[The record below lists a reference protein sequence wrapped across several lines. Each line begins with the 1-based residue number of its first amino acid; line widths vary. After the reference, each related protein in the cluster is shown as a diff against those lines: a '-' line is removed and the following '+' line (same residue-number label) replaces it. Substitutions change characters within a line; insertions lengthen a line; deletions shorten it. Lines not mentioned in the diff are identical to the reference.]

1 LGLTPTVAV
10 LWFPDA
16 VNLPW
21 EGPRPQKQ
29 WPSQSLLKL
38 KLFVWECLRVSK
50 KANALIKK
58 VIQGF
63 VFRKSVIHGTE
74 GSSFMSL
81 NVDYYF

>member
-1 LGLTPTVAV
+1 MGLTPTVAV

-58 VIQGF
+58 
-63 VFRKSVIHGTE
+63 
-74 GSSFMSL
+74 SFKDLYLENLLSMELREVHS
-81 NVDYYF
+81 

>member
-1 LGLTPTVAV
+1 MGLTPTVAV

-38 KLFVWECLRVSK
+38 KLVVCECLGVSK

-58 VIQGF
+58 
-63 VFRKSVIHGTE
+63 
-74 GSSFMSL
+74 SFKDLYLENLLSMELREVHS
-81 NVDYYF
+81 